1 MRKCLVDGDFAPKNM
16 LVAPDGRSWVFDLE
30 VTHVGNPVFDVG
42 FFLSFPLLS
51 AVRWPEL
58 YGDLHELAEGFLDG
72 YASHGR
78 RRLRR
83 RPLVDH
89 SSHRLPHARAH
100 RRPLACS
107 VPGRAIAGAGTRGRD
122 RTADSTAGRDVGM
135 ALTIERV
142 LAWEAL
148 DSRGTPTVACV
159 VTLAGGAEG
168 EAIVPSGASVGT
180 HEAHELRDGA
190 DRFAGKGTQ
199 SAVAYV
205 NGEIA
210 EALRGADAG
219 EQEEHRRA
227 SSRPRR
233 DVDARAARR
242 ERRAGRV
249 GRVRNGRRGRTRGC
263 LYGATSRR
271 LGLPCSRYR

>member
-1 MRKCLVDGDFAPKNM
+1 
-16 LVAPDGRSWVFDLE
+16 
-30 VTHVGNPVFDVG
+30 
-42 FFLSFPLLS
+42 
-51 AVRWPEL
+51 
-58 YGDLHELAEGFLDG
+58 
-72 YASHGR
+72 
-78 RRLRR
+78 
-83 RPLVDH
+83 
-89 SSHRLPHARAH
+89 
-100 RRPLACS
+100 
-107 VPGRAIAGAGTRGRD
+107 
-122 RTADSTAGRDVGM
+122 M

-199 SAVAYV
+199 SAVAHV
-205 NGEIA
+205 NDEIA

-219 EQEEHRRA
+219 DQESIDELLRA
-227 SSRPRR
+227 LDGTSALDGSAPMPCWPRR
-233 DVDARAARR
+233 SPAQWPPRPDA
-242 ERRAGRV
+242 
-249 GRVRNGRRGRTRGC
+249 GC

-271 LGLPCSRYR
+271 MSLPCSRYR